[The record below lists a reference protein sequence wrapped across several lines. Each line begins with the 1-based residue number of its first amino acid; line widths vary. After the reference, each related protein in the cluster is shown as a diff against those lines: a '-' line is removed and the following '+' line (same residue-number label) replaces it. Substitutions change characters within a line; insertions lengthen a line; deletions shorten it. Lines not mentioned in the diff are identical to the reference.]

1 MIGETTDEWNRGM
14 SMLGR
19 LPIKAYRSRSAM
31 ERGEGVSVSPD
42 EFASSSDAASS
53 SGGTDSGADVS
64 QDDIERFEGDS
75 GRAWSQRRHYAVSG
89 NAQPQPLA
97 LMTREERDERRAARR
112 RAEAPIT
119 EAQRQRSE
127 RNRRRALLFKERKRT
142 ADAHIAAAR
151 NVYKHRDMMKR
162 RETEY
167 KHGIGR
173 PRETDQTTLQRL
185 IDKSKEA
192 HRRAREAHEAA
203 KEFDERLHRL
213 GEELMRY

>member
-31 ERGEGVSVSPD
+31 QRGEGVSVSPD

-89 NAQPQPLA
+89 STPQPLS

-162 RETEY
+162 RKTEY
-167 KHGIGR
+167 EHGIGR
-173 PRETDQTTLQRL
+173 DREMDERTLQRL
-185 IDKSKEA
+185 REKSKEA
-192 HRRAREAHEAA
+192 HRRARQAHEAA
-203 KEFDERLHRL
+203 KKFDERLHRL